1 MKPQRDTAMLDVLLN
16 HSPAFVGGEFM
27 LALSLGLFGVAWAST
42 VRERYSVKVII
53 GRVRG
58 KSTR

>member
-1 MKPQRDTAMLDVLLN
+1 MEPQRDTAMLDVLLN
-16 HSPAFVGGEFM
+16 HSPAFVGGELM

-42 VRERYSVKVII
+42 VRERYSVKVVL